1 MGSFAREPWLTGWGL
16 NKTFTQESID
26 TFVTIIVCSVVATA
40 YMSRSEHAHRR
51 VRGTNGKFV
60 AKVVVDAAA
69 REIEFA
75 VQVRTS
81 QLPHFTCRSYFFC
94 ASLDRKSVV

>member
-1 MGSFAREPWLTGWGL
+1 L
-16 NKTFTQESID
+16 KQQSID
-26 TFVTIIVCSVVATA
+26 IVVTIIVVLGFAA
-40 YMSRSEHAHRR
+40 YMSRSDHAHRR

-60 AKVVVDAAA
+60 AKGVVDAAA

-81 QLPHFTCRSYFFC
+81 NAKPHFTSI
-94 ASLDRKSVV
+94 V